1 MALWWNEQGRAI
13 WENPPPEKDLDLY
26 PTGRRTWISIP
37 APLRCPAPGHH
48 PSLGPCSPENSWVSY
63 PKPAAL
69 GLRWDAPRGG
79 TIPRYPRDDLSP
91 ERDGSDQ
98 RRCRCSAVGLHLQLL
113 NDPFTQC
120 AGRGHLVPV
129 SPGTEGNVENI
140 LPYIQFHLLW
150 ILGILWNPHLWGFQ
164 EGFWPAS
171 PGDHLRFRFF

>member
-1 MALWWNEQGRAI
+1 MGE
-13 WENPPPEKDLDLY
+13 PPTGERPGSLSHWEKDLD
-26 PTGRRTWISIP
+26 IH
-37 APLRCPAPGHH
+37 PGPSEVSSTRP
-48 PSLGPCSPENSWVSY
+48 PSLPGTVLSWLSY
-63 PKPAAL
+63 PEPAAL